1 MILNSKI
8 FINEGNNLLKMIG
21 GGQEHSSGGAL
32 ESIIRDVSWSGEYSG
47 SLTPTLYFSGDFP
60 QAPPNKSKNPD
71 RILGLY
77 EHYSEIGRN
86 LLDYWHGSKGKVLAA
101 LSSVKNADYSTL
113 LMNVFDY
120 VKTLPTKREVKLG
133 LATLTIAALAYS
145 VGYLD
150 PSEVQPDLTT
160 SPSLDTV
167 VALGIGRT
175 LLDYWQSAKEKSLA
189 ALSSVKNFDY
199 KGISRNVINYFKTS
213 STKRKVTLG
222 VGALAIAAALA
233 YGGYSCLTPGV
244 VQPGL
249 TSTPPPFYTPTPSPS
264 LTPDLIPTPPLLESL
279 ETVVATS
286 IPTVH
291 PFATQIP
298 TPALTPGPIPT
309 VHPFDT
315 PIPLPPPTFTPEP
328 VSTVTPLPPPIP
340 EPALTLTPLPFDTP
354 IPLPSLTPEPAATVF
369 VTPLPTPFDTPTPLP
384 FDTPTPLPFDTPT
397 PFPSLTPEPT
407 PTVPPVSTPVPTS
420 APAPTPAVPQVST
433 PVPTSAPAPTPAVP
447 PVTSLGLNEILTTT
461 RFGSHVVAEE
471 SHNISGYMRKN
482 YFGNNY

>member
-32 ESIIRDVSWSGEYSG
+32 ESIIRDVSWSGEYSR

-77 EHYSEIGRN
+77 EHYSEIGRT
-86 LLDYWHGSKGKVLAA
+86 LLDYWHG
-101 LSSVKNADYSTL
+101 
-113 LMNVFDY
+113 
-120 VKTLPTKREVKLG
+120 
-133 LATLTIAALAYS
+133 
-145 VGYLD
+145 
-150 PSEVQPDLTT
+150 
-160 SPSLDTV
+160 
-167 VALGIGRT
+167 
-175 LLDYWQSAKEKSLA
+175 AKEKSLA

-309 VHPFDT
+309 VHPFATQIPTPALTPGPIPTVHPFDT
-315 PIPLPPPTFTPEP
+315 PIPLPPPT
-328 VSTVTPLPPPIP
+328 
-340 EPALTLTPLPFDTP
+340 
-354 IPLPSLTPEPAATVF
+354 
-369 VTPLPTPFDTPTPLP
+369 
-384 FDTPTPLPFDTPT
+384 
-397 PFPSLTPEPT
+397 
-407 PTVPPVSTPVPTS
+407 
-420 APAPTPAVPQVST
+420 
-433 PVPTSAPAPTPAVP
+433 
-447 PVTSLGLNEILTTT
+447 
-461 RFGSHVVAEE
+461 
-471 SHNISGYMRKN
+471 
-482 YFGNNY
+482 